1 MQYFNFE
8 DICEENKEFEYL
20 FSKIK
25 SIILNSNN
33 ASLSYYSNKAL
44 INDLSTIVT
53 EMIINVSDKENIIS
67 NIKKIISDYDYRVL
81 ADYIKHVNLFRNT
94 SLFDFSNKEKS
105 QLLDHNISCNS
116 ASTFEKSDIPAI
128 QKDSLSEL
136 FCESGKDSYFYVKNT
151 LGKHIIDNLI
161 KDSKGNI
168 ASYIELQ
175 KDLAGM
181 FSLVRKGLIKKI
193 QLSDGKYIIT
203 KRNNPEKVGKFEN
216 EQKIISEISKRLNF
230 CDNNK
235 IKCDDF
241 YLSLIN
247 SLAII
252 GVPNCSAYYSVMMY
266 QPGRTLEEILLS
278 EKGSKTRQFHFKNI
292 HNILEILYS
301 KGIIWTDMAPR
312 NIIVDETGEIP
323 TYYILDFEKSKLLS
337 SPASP
342 KEKEEHLRGPVCV
355 EEFGAI
361 FSLDELKQIFDFNPD
376 NWDFSSEKPVPF
388 AKPKRELLAIF
399 KGRNQHNFTFG
410 QYNKLEREI
419 LKVRLPII
427 RDHQIFYPLHC
438 SFKVDHYL
446 GADYDRKLT
455 EIFLSSC
462 KFKLFISVIKVIQ
475 DLLELLENSIIT
487 SEFISMCRNEFET
500 LNSPT
505 NKLME
510 KLKNSIDR
518 LYELKDNKELFSEF
532 VFKLDLKRTFFKN
545 YTECFSIFNGTS
557 VCKKNFSSVET
568 KISNIFE
575 HINYSNNIEMI
586 FLSGGYGR
594 GEITSSSDIDIAVIG
609 NNTTDT
615 QKNIN
620 NKIDSILGMD
630 VEYYPFSNKNI
641 KEYVINNPQ
650 YLIDI
655 AKCKLIYATKSSSN
669 HLKDIV
675 EELSNDQN
683 FLRKLIDTYLKYLGK
698 KDYLKFLLE
707 SINVLL
713 YLFKKNIDESFYD
726 ILTYY
731 KNILISNKLHKYYH
745 YRDFVFYPAQLEMIH
760 RDIVIFLNTLKEN
773 LI

>member
-53 EMIINVSDKENIIS
+53 EMIIDVSDKENIIS
-67 NIKKIISDYDYRVL
+67 NLEKIASDYDYRVL

-252 GVPNCSAYYSVMMY
+252 GLPNCSAYYSVMMY

-278 EKGSKTRQFHFKNI
+278 EKDSKTRQFHFKNI
-292 HNILEILYS
+292 HNILEILYG

-312 NIIVDETGEIP
+312 NIIVDETG
-323 TYYILDFEKSKLLS
+323 
-337 SPASP
+337 
-342 KEKEEHLRGPVCV
+342 
-355 EEFGAI
+355 
-361 FSLDELKQIFDFNPD
+361 
-376 NWDFSSEKPVPF
+376 
-388 AKPKRELLAIF
+388 
-399 KGRNQHNFTFG
+399 
-410 QYNKLEREI
+410 
-419 LKVRLPII
+419 
-427 RDHQIFYPLHC
+427 
-438 SFKVDHYL
+438 
-446 GADYDRKLT
+446 
-455 EIFLSSC
+455 
-462 KFKLFISVIKVIQ
+462 
-475 DLLELLENSIIT
+475 
-487 SEFISMCRNEFET
+487 
-500 LNSPT
+500 
-505 NKLME
+505 
-510 KLKNSIDR
+510 
-518 LYELKDNKELFSEF
+518 
-532 VFKLDLKRTFFKN
+532 
-545 YTECFSIFNGTS
+545 
-557 VCKKNFSSVET
+557 
-568 KISNIFE
+568 
-575 HINYSNNIEMI
+575 
-586 FLSGGYGR
+586 
-594 GEITSSSDIDIAVIG
+594 
-609 NNTTDT
+609 
-615 QKNIN
+615 
-620 NKIDSILGMD
+620 
-630 VEYYPFSNKNI
+630 
-641 KEYVINNPQ
+641 
-650 YLIDI
+650 
-655 AKCKLIYATKSSSN
+655 
-669 HLKDIV
+669 
-675 EELSNDQN
+675 
-683 FLRKLIDTYLKYLGK
+683 
-698 KDYLKFLLE
+698 
-707 SINVLL
+707 
-713 YLFKKNIDESFYD
+713 
-726 ILTYY
+726 
-731 KNILISNKLHKYYH
+731 
-745 YRDFVFYPAQLEMIH
+745 
-760 RDIVIFLNTLKEN
+760 
-773 LI
+773 